1 MECKK
6 KPETILLAICSSMF
20 FLGFQVGG
28 LQLMVLQISEDFAL
42 SPSQAGILISA
53 QYLCTIAIPLII
65 GLLSDRIGKKYVLI
79 STQILY
85 CIGCVGVCASPSYYA
100 LAGST
105 LLVGAGYGAVQAAS
119 CAVLTDVY
127 GVRSSK
133 YQNLAQCMFS
143 LSAFLAPLFMQ
154 YTGLLWRSVFGVSGF
169 GIFICSLG
177 LLLGRYEIP
186 NGGISKDGRLIFQW
200 KRQIHKQLL
209 LLMLCMILCVG
220 LENGITYFSS
230 LLFAQRNWG
239 NVLAAYALSAFW
251 IAVTIMRLVFSMLN
265 ADTLKLVSRLLF
277 CLGLVLLLICQANH
291 PFFVVVLFGIAGGC
305 ISTLGPSLIGRATM
319 ICPSST
325 GIASSLMISASGIGS
340 VIMPIIMG
348 GMANYFS
355 ITLSYLGI
363 ALFAFCGSLLTQKIR
378 QKYDDT

>member
-1 MECKK
+1 MKCKK
-6 KPETILLAICSSMF
+6 KPETILLTICSSMF

-28 LQLMVLQISEDFAL
+28 LQLMVFEISEDFAL
-42 SPSQAGILISA
+42 SPSQTGILISA
-53 QYLCTIAIPLII
+53 QYLCTIAIPLIT

-79 STQILY
+79 SAQILY
-85 CIGCVGVCASPSYYA
+85 CIGCVCVCASPSYYT
-100 LAGST
+100 LAGSI
-105 LLVGAGYGAVQAAS
+105 LLVGAGYGSIQSVS
-119 CAVLTDVY
+119 CAVLADIY
-127 GVRSSK
+127 EVRSSK

-143 LSAFLAPLFMQ
+143 LSAFLAPLFIQ
-154 YTGLLWRSVFGVSGF
+154 YTGLLWRAVFGASGF

-177 LLLGRYEIP
+177 LFLGRYEIS
-186 NGGISKDGRLIFQW
+186 NGCINKDSRLISQW
-200 KRQIHKQLL
+200 KRQIHNQLL
-209 LLMLCMILCVG
+209 LLILCMILCVG
-220 LENGITYFSS
+220 LENGITYFSR

-239 NVLAAYALSAFW
+239 NALAAYALSAFW
-251 IAVTIMRLVFSMLN
+251 IAVTVMRLVFSMLN
-265 ADTLKLVSRLLF
+265 VDTLKLVSRLQF
-277 CLGLVLLLICQANH
+277 CLGMVLLMICQTNH
-291 PFFVVVLFGIAGGC
+291 PLFAVVLFGIAGGC

-348 GMANYFS
+348 GMANHFS

-363 ALFAFCGSLLTQKIR
+363 ALFAFCGSLLTQKIC